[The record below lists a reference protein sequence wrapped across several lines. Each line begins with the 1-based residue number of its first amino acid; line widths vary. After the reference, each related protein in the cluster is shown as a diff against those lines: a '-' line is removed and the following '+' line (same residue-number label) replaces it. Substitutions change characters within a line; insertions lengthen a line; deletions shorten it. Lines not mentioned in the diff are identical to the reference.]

1 MGFTV
6 AYTGALAAMAG
17 SNIYQGVEAHNA
29 AKRARRDREQTQAAA
44 RNQALAASQKSRE
57 ALNAAAARQPDP
69 ESLLSAATSAA
80 AKPSPA
86 PLLGGPSD
94 ASLSLLQLGRLKLL
108 GE

>member
-69 ESLLSAATSAA
+69 ESLLSAAT
-80 AKPSPA
+80 KPSTTPM
-86 PLLGGPSD
+86 LGGPSD